1 MHMTASV
8 KGVPVV
14 LGHLR
19 TVVSMMVLLKSMVKA
34 LKVQVY

>member
-1 MHMTASV
+1 MTASV

-14 LGHLR
+14 LGRLR